1 MHTFR
6 PRRVL
11 IPVPSF
17 SEYERAARAGGAAVD
32 YCHLQAKENFAYPWD
47 TLRRAC
53 GRVDCIVIGNPNNP
67 TGTLALAD
75 ELEALAALAA
85 RKGTDIIV
93 DESFLDF
100 LPSEEAYSVRR
111 LAQNMDS
118 LFVIRSLT
126 KFYALP
132 GLRLGFGV
140 TTPFRRGLMEGHKD
154 VWNVN
159 VLAQYA
165 GVAALGDGEYQDASR
180 RLVAAEGIHLYEALQ
195 NMAGLE
201 VFRPCVNFLLW
212 RLVEEHLAEPLIAA
226 LRGEGILVRSCA
238 NYVGLS
244 PSYIRT
250 AVRSPLDNK
259 SFIQILQEK
268 LTNLRKLQKNIKR

>member
-1 MHTFR
+1 MIKRFEHGGNIYEA
-6 PRRVL
+6 RRRGRSGSISVPTSIPWAFAGRQRSHDGSHRDVVHYPDPKGTALRGSPWKSLRRQSRWRSSWEMGQLNSFISICIPFAPVVL

-67 TGTLALAD
+67 TDPGLAD

-126 KFYALP
+126 KFYAC
-132 GLRLGFGV
+132 RACA
-140 TTPFRRGLMEGHKD
+140 
-154 VWNVN
+154 W
-159 VLAQYA
+159 
-165 GVAALGDGEYQDASR
+165 
-180 RLVAAEGIHLYEALQ
+180 
-195 NMAGLE
+195 
-201 VFRPCVNFLLW
+201 LW
-212 RLVEEHLAEPLIAA
+212 RDDA
-226 LRGEGILVRSCA
+226 LSAGPHGR
-238 NYVGLS
+238 
-244 PSYIRT
+244 P
-250 AVRSPLDNK
+250 
-259 SFIQILQEK
+259 
-268 LTNLRKLQKNIKR
+268 